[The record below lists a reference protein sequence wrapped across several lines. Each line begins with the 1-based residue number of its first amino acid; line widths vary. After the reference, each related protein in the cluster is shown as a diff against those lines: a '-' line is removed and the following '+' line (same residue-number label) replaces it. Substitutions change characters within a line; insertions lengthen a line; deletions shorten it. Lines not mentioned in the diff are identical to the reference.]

1 MFRVMQPLSS
11 IPGFVITQGF
21 AIAFGHMADS
31 QSRVVF
37 PDPPDLQICRNVK
50 ARAGVYKVYGL
61 RL

>member
-1 MFRVMQPLSS
+1 MLRVMQPLSL

-31 QSRVVF
+31 QSRVVLN
-37 PDPPDLQICRNVK
+37 PPDLQICRNVK
-50 ARAGVYKVYGL
+50 AKAGVYKVYGL